1 MLSFF
6 KRFDKYVIA
15 GLIIHSMKPIN
26 TEKAPKAVG
35 PYSQA
40 IKTGNLVFCSGQI
53 PIDPATNELKLFE
66 GDVAA
71 QTTLAL
77 SNLKAVL
84 ASQGLTLS
92 NVVKTGVFLADMNDF
107 AKMNEVYAKEFGEHK
122 PARACIQAARLP
134 KDVRVE
140 IEAIAE
146 I

>member
-1 MLSFF
+1 M
-6 KRFDKYVIA
+6 KYVDTQ
-15 GLIIHSMKPIN
+15 H
-26 TEKAPKAVG
+26 APKAVG

-40 IKTGNLVFCSGQI
+40 VEAGGFLFCSGQI
-53 PIDPATNELKLFE
+53 PIDPATNELALFG
-66 GDVAA
+66 GDVSL
-71 QTTLAL
+71 QTRLVL

-84 ASQGLTLS
+84 AAKGLTLA

-107 AKMNEVYAKEFGEHK
+107 AKMNEVYAAEFGAHK

-134 KDVRVE
+134 KDVKVE

>member
-1 MLSFF
+1 
-6 KRFDKYVIA
+6 
-15 GLIIHSMKPIN
+15 MKLIN

-40 IKTGNLVFCSGQI
+40 VVSGNMIFCSGQI
-53 PIDPATNELKLFE
+53 PIDPITNELRLFD

-71 QTTLAL
+71 QTRLVL

-84 ASQGLTLS
+84 ASQGLTLA
-92 NVVKTGVFLADMNDF
+92 NIVKTGVFLADMNDF
-107 AKMNEVYAKEFGEHK
+107 VKMNEVYAAEFGDHK

-146 I
+146 MTPLASSLSPETL

>member
-1 MLSFF
+1 
-6 KRFDKYVIA
+6 
-15 GLIIHSMKPIN
+15 MKLIN

-40 IKTGNLVFCSGQI
+40 VRTGNLVFCSGQI

-71 QTTLAL
+71 QTTLVI

-92 NVVKTGVFLADMNDF
+92 NVIKTGVFLADMNDF
-107 AKMNEVYAKEFGEHK
+107 AKMNEVYAREFGDHK